1 MGVWEYGGVGGDSEL
16 SRQGSNKMTVPDTQY
31 ASRDTQYASQITD
44 HAARITYD
52 IYFVGVGGQGILT
65 IGEIITEAAYRKGMP
80 VNFYPTKGMAQ
91 RGGFV
96 KAQLRLG
103 REMPGPAIPE
113 KGADLVIAT
122 EVSEALKAVR
132 FVKPEGDFVLYAHVS
147 APTAVMLGKAPYP
160 KLDEVAAAACAAL
173 DDGARFCVIPPDALP
188 VYEGAPVADNI
199 FTLGVVLGRTRL
211 GELLPPAQVEAV
223 VRGRWKRGVE
233 RNMLAFTA
241 GLAFAQASGVRG
253 QEAGANG
260 QLGNQLPVSSFQFP
274 AASPQAQP

>member
-1 MGVWEYGGVGGDSEL
+1 MGDAGTRGRGDAAIAPG
-16 SRQGSNKMTVPDTQY
+16 QGAGIRWRHLIRNTQY
-31 ASRDTQYASQITD
+31 AITHHAS
-44 HAARITYD
+44 RITYD
-52 IYFVGVGGQGILT
+52 IYFVGVGGQGVLT
-65 IGEIITEAAYRKGMP
+65 IGEIITEAAYRKGLP

-103 REMPGPAIPE
+103 REAPGPAIPE

-132 FVKPEGDFVLYAHVS
+132 FVKPGGDFVLYAHVW

-160 KLDEVAAAACAAL
+160 KLDEVAATARAAL
-173 DDGARFCVIPPDALP
+173 DDGSRFCAIPPEALP
-188 VYEGAPVADNI
+188 LYEGAPVADNI

-211 GELLPPAQVEAV
+211 GELLPPAEVEAV

-233 RNMLAFTA
+233 RNMLAFAA
-241 GLAFAQASGVRG
+241 GLAFAQESGVRDQDRG
-253 QEAGANG
+253 QESGVKS
-260 QLGNQLPVSSFQFP
+260 QSS
-274 AASPQAQP
+274 SP

>member
-1 MGVWEYGGVGGDSEL
+1 MTAPETQSRGD
-16 SRQGSNKMTVPDTQY
+16 
-31 ASRDTQYASQITD
+31 ASQYASQVTD
-44 HAARITYD
+44 HASRITYD
-52 IYFVGVGGQGILT
+52 IYFVGVGGQGVLT
-65 IGEIITEAAYRKGMP
+65 IGEIITEAAYRMALP

-103 REMPGPAIPE
+103 REAPGPAIPE

-132 FVKPEGDFVLYAHVS
+132 FVKPEGDFVLYAYVW

-160 KLDEVAAAACAAL
+160 MLNEVAAIARAAL
-173 DDGARFCVIPPDALP
+173 DDGSRFCAIPPDALP
-188 VYEGAPVADNI
+188 LYEGTPVADNI

-211 GELLPPAQVEAV
+211 GELLPPAEVEDV

-233 RNMLAFTA
+233 RNMLAFAA
-241 GLAFAQASGVRG
+241 GLAFAQESGAKDQETGSRG
-253 QEAGANG
+253 QEPGVSG

-274 AASPQAQP
+274 ASSPQAQS

>member
-1 MGVWEYGGVGGDSEL
+1 MPI
-16 SRQGSNKMTVPDTQY
+16 THH
-31 ASRDTQYASQITD
+31 AS
-44 HAARITYD
+44 RITYD
-52 IYFVGVGGQGILT
+52 IYFVGVGGQGVLT

-132 FVKPEGDFVLYAHVS
+132 YVKPGGDFVLYAYVW

-160 KLDEVAAAACAAL
+160 KPDEVAAAARAAL
-173 DDGARFCVIPPDALP
+173 DDGSRFIPIPPEALP
-188 VYEGAPVADNI
+188 LYEGAPVPDNI

-211 GELLPPAQVEAV
+211 GELLPPAEVEAV

-233 RNMLAFTA
+233 RNMLAYSA
-241 GLAFAQASGVRG
+241 GLAFAQGSGIRSQG
-253 QEAGANG
+253 SGDNEQ
-260 QLGNQLPVSSFQFP
+260 SSFQFP
-274 AASPQAQP
+274 ASSFQPQAYP